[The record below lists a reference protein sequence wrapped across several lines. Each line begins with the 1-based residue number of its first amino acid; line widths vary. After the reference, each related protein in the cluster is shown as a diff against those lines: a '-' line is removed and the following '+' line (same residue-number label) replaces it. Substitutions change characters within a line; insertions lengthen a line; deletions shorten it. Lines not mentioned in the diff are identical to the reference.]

1 MSAPYQE
8 AAVLQSTIATT
19 GPIKFPKEL
28 ICKHCPSI
36 VLKPNTGEFL
46 ADHKDSLPM
55 SSTEHDRTEFV
66 GWINVKDHFDFWNVG
81 FSRNTRTNTEK
92 YLVCADCER
101 GPFGVQYLDSGKI
114 YVAVDCL
121 KQV

>member
-1 MSAPYQE
+1 MSH
-8 AAVLQSTIATT
+8 
-19 GPIKFPKEL
+19 KEL

-36 VLKPNTGEFL
+36 VLKPNTGEYL
-46 ADHKDSLPM
+46 ADRKDCLPI
-55 SSTEHDRTEFV
+55 SKTAEDKTEFT
-66 GWINVKDHFDFWNVG
+66 GWVYVKDHFDFWNVG
-81 FSRNTRTNTEK
+81 FSRTVSDKEK

-101 GPFGVQYLDSGKI
+101 GPIGVQYLDSGKI